1 MIKLMDLLD
10 EAKGHTGGAA
20 KKFEDDIITLAILST
35 KNKKEKNLTAIYDN
49 NSNSF
54 TSGKKNKIILSV
66 EKLNSKWGRKWT
78 EGKNSNTAAKGS
90 PTYGKKS
97 AKSDI
102 VLNNNK
108 FPISV
113 KLDTDFVIASA
124 QDKKEFSGIFISAF
138 DYYQKDK
145 GKISTNMDNVIKELE
160 NKIKLAATNYIG
172 EIEKRHVKSQDFLN
186 KWKVKPG
193 DVKKAKAFY
202 DKLVTEI
209 KNDQKKHED
218 KYKVIIDKIQ
228 KGIQKD
234 INDSLNNNLELKH
247 YVTWEALSSSL
258 KYNFQIPYAPWV
270 LSPKG
275 LYDISSPSQSYVKAC
290 ASVSSLR
297 IGGLPQGR
305 MRSGK
310 TAALR
315 PYIKQIVGGEKVDI
329 TNVLNDINGMV
340 LGMKIDVRIKKLEAE
355 LKKLSNITELYYG
368 KDGNLLLEFEF
379 KQMIKGF
386 YEKIKNVF
394 NSIKEYVMSVVKKII
409 NKLNALK
416 GANIYDIM
424 IAIDAKPIG
433 SIKIK

>member
-1 MIKLMDLLD
+1 
-10 EAKGHTGGAA
+10 
-20 KKFEDDIITLAILST
+20 
-35 KNKKEKNLTAIYDN
+35 
-49 NSNSF
+49 
-54 TSGKKNKIILSV
+54 
-66 EKLNSKWGRKWT
+66 
-78 EGKNSNTAAKGS
+78 
-90 PTYGKKS
+90 
-97 AKSDI
+97 
-102 VLNNNK
+102 
-108 FPISV
+108 
-113 KLDTDFVIASA
+113 
-124 QDKKEFSGIFISAF
+124 
-138 DYYQKDK
+138 
-145 GKISTNMDNVIKELE
+145 
-160 NKIKLAATNYIG
+160 
-172 EIEKRHVKSQDFLN
+172 
-186 KWKVKPG
+186 
-193 DVKKAKAFY
+193 
-202 DKLVTEI
+202 
-209 KNDQKKHED
+209 
-218 KYKVIIDKIQ
+218 
-228 KGIQKD
+228 
-234 INDSLNNNLELKH
+234 LELKQ

-258 KYNFQIPYAPWV
+258 KYNFQIPYASWV

-297 IGGLPQGR
+297 IGGLPRGR

-386 YEKIKNVF
+386 YEKVKNAF
-394 NSIKEYVMSVVKKII
+394 NSIKEYVMGVVKKII
-409 NKLNALK
+409 NKLNVLND
-416 GANIYDIM
+416 ANIYDIM